1 MVVVSLCIW
10 PGGDRARERELSVA
24 TLSLLGQAAA
34 DRPDLGVV
42 HGGQAYRVRLF
53 KDTQFG
59 GPDGSGELP
68 LSSTW
73 RQGTVR
79 GHLPGPRG
87 GWDLLGG
94 ALRCLLHGRLHAYV
108 AGELPAVG
116 AATAQSRSGGR
127 DG

>member
-1 MVVVSLCIW
+1 MVVVKILMW
-10 PGGDRARERELSVA
+10 PGGDRARERVLSIA

-42 HGGQAYRVRLF
+42 RGERAYRVRLF

-59 GPDGSGELP
+59 GPDGLSLP
-68 LSSTW
+68 LAGVW
-73 RQGTVR
+73 HQGTVR

-94 ALRCLLHGRLHAYV
+94 ALRCLLHGRLDAYV
-108 AGELPAVG
+108 AGELPGPQAPLFPRS
-116 AATAQSRSGGR
+116 AQ
-127 DG
+127 

>member
-1 MVVVSLCIW
+1 MVVVSLCMW
-10 PGGDRARERELSVA
+10 PGGDRARQRVLSVA

-34 DRPDLGVV
+34 DRPDLGVLR
-42 HGGQAYRVRLF
+42 GERAYRVRLS

-59 GPDGSGELP
+59 GPDGLSLP
-68 LSSTW
+68 LAGVW

-116 AATAQSRSGGR
+116 AATAQSRSGGLH
-127 DG
+127 G